1 MTNRKS
7 KITAKIII
15 SILFII
21 ALGLFLNLVKLIK
34 EKFFDQDKTTQKVRV
49 ILAERKKVISGDYF
63 FVEIM

>member
-21 ALGLFLNLVKLIK
+21 ALGLFINLVKLIK
-34 EKFFDQDKTTQKVRV
+34 EKFFDQNKSTQKTRFTLV
-49 ILAERKKVISGDYF
+49 ERKKVITEDCF
-63 FVEIM
+63 LI

>member
-49 ILAERKKVISGDYF
+49 MLAERKNVITEDCF
-63 FVEIM
+63 LI